1 MQGKWR
7 WRIVRV
13 WPKRTW
19 FVLIEACVGHTACGY
34 SPPIC
39 SLLIPGLATSQG
51 HSAMNPALQ
60 LEPTLSLSP
69 ITCVWVHP
77 SSLTLALLL
86 FLPRVFARCLIA
98 FLGVFLITRNRKK
111 AIPFEPYISMD
122 AMPGNVKSHVSSWP
136 AHPHRMTATFYLKRD
151 SRPLGVV
158 TGKMCCA
165 IMVWP
170 SLSLFCF

>member
-1 MQGKWR
+1 MEVKNC
-7 WRIVRV
+7 
-13 WPKRTW
+13 
-19 FVLIEACVGHTACGY
+19 E
-34 SPPIC
+34 
-39 SLLIPGLATSQG
+39 GLAQENLVCSDWGLCGPHGLLVFTSHLLAWPLLRAIQQWIPLC
-51 HSAMNPALQ
+51 S
-60 LEPTLSLSP
+60 LSLSP

-86 FLPRVFARCLIA
+86 FLPRVFTRCLIA

-122 AMPGNVKSHVSSWP
+122 AMPGNVKPHVSSWP
-136 AHPHRMTATFYLKRD
+136 AHPHRMTATSYLKRD
-151 SRPLGVV
+151 SRPLGLV

-165 IMVWP
+165 IMVWL